1 MDLGGLIMRI
11 LTRCWGLIVLIA
23 FITCPAAV
31 SAREWSIVGPRAL
44 GMGGANVAV
53 ANDVTASYW
62 NPSAYGFFSKE
73 GGGDDSKRDWSST
86 VSVGVGASIHE
97 ELGEKLDEIS
107 EYDFDVLDDGVIQV
121 QDVDDYVQL
130 LSALEAFDE
139 NENRAVKVTADT
151 QFGIQIGPF
160 GIGGIAMAEMSA
172 KGDID
177 TVNIIPNTGVVGG
190 DTVSYL
196 ADPANFSAPASD
208 GNPAYLDTTT
218 YNNLINTITVL
229 PGWSTTEAEN
239 FVDAIDY
246 GLDQAASAGETIP
259 SDIDTDILN
268 VAQLASDAGTGDS
281 FEDNAS
287 VLLFKGIFVTEVPV
301 TYGYAITEDLAIGG
315 NLKYMKARTYNVA
328 LKIFNTDF
336 DDAFDDAQDDYK
348 ESTNF
353 GIDLG
358 LLYRFG
364 DDLRV
369 GLVGRNLNSP
379 EFDMKKLLPSDDDT
393 IEEEP
398 QLRAGVCY
406 KPISF
411 LILAAD
417 CDLTKNDT
425 TISGSYKSR
434 NIALGA
440 ELNLIEFLRLR
451 VGAYKNIAESD
462 IGWVYTAGLGLNFW
476 LFNLDAGVAMAS
488 ESETIDEEDI
498 PKEVR
503 AEVALSMLF

>member
-1 MDLGGLIMRI
+1 MRI
-11 LTRCWGLIVLIA
+11 LTKCYVLIFLLA
-23 FITCPAAV
+23 LITCPTAA

-62 NPSAYGFFSKE
+62 NPAAYGFFSKE
-73 GGGDDSKRDWSST
+73 GGGDYAKRDWSAT
-86 VSVGVGASIHE
+86 VSAGVGASIHE

-107 EYDFDVLDDGVIQV
+107 EYDFDDLDEGVIQA

-130 LSALEAFDE
+130 LSALKAFDE
-139 NENRAVKVTADT
+139 NENRAAKVSADA
-151 QFGIQIGPF
+151 QFGVQVGHF
-160 GIGGIAMAEMSA
+160 GVGGMVLAEISA

-177 TVNIIPNTGVVGG
+177 TVNIVPTNVAGTQDIT
-190 DTVSYL
+190 TYL
-196 ADPANFSAPASD
+196 SD
-208 GNPAYLDTTT
+208 GTSIPAPPIAGDYYFTAAEKIDLVTTIAALDEWT
-218 YNNLINTITVL
+218 NA
-229 PGWSTTEAEN
+229 EATD
-239 FVDAIDY
+239 FVNAVDY
-246 GLDQAASAGETIP
+246 GLSQAPAGTVP
-259 SDIDTDILN
+259 SDIATDVVI
-268 VAQLASDAGTGDS
+268 VAQMADDAVTGKS
-281 FEDNAS
+281 FDENAS
-287 VLLFKGIFVTEVPV
+287 VLIFKGIAVTEIPV
-301 TYGYAITEDLAIGG
+301 TYGYPITEDLAIGG

-328 LKIFNTDF
+328 VKIFDTDF
-336 DDAFDDAQDDYK
+336 DDALDDARDDYE

-353 GIDLG
+353 GVDLG

-379 EFDMKKLLPSDDDT
+379 KFDMKKRLPSDDGS

-406 KPISF
+406 KPVSF
-411 LILAAD
+411 IILAAD

-425 TISGSYKSR
+425 TISGSYKSQ
-434 NIALGA
+434 NVSLGA

-462 IGWVYTAGLGLNFW
+462 IGWVYTAGFGLNFW
-476 LFNLDAGVAMAS
+476 LFNLDAGAAMAS
-488 ESETIDEEDI
+488 ESETIDEDDI

-503 AEVALSMLF
+503 AEFALSMLF

>member
-1 MDLGGLIMRI
+1 MRI
-11 LTRCWGLIVLIA
+11 LTKCYVLILLIA
-23 FITCPAAV
+23 LITCPTAA

-62 NPSAYGFFSKE
+62 NPAAYGFFSKE
-73 GGGDDSKRDWSST
+73 GGGDYSKRDWSAT
-86 VSVGVGASIHE
+86 VNAGVGASIHE

-107 EYDFDVLDDGVIQV
+107 EYDFDVLDEGQIQA

-130 LSALEAFDE
+130 LSALKAFDE
-139 NENRAVKVTADT
+139 NENRAAKVSAEA
-151 QFGIQIGPF
+151 QFGVQVGHL
-160 GIGGIAMAEMSA
+160 GVGGMVLAEISA

-177 TVNIIPNTGVVGG
+177 TVNIIPDTGVVGG
-190 DTVSYL
+190 NIITYL
-196 ADPANFSAPASD
+196 GTPANFSTANNVTND
-208 GNPAYLDTTT
+208 YLPLST
-218 YNNLINTITVL
+218 YNNLIATIGAL
-229 PGWSTTEAEN
+229 PGWNPGDAAD
-239 FVDAIDY
+239 FVDAVDN
-246 GLDQAASAGETIP
+246 GLAAANAAGQTIP
-259 SDIDTDILN
+259 ADIDTDILN
-268 VAQLASDAGTGDS
+268 VAKLASDAGTGDS
-281 FEDNAS
+281 FEDNESA
-287 VLLFKGIFVTEVPV
+287 LIFKGIAVTEVPV

-328 LKIFNTDF
+328 VKIFDNDF
-336 DDAFDDAQDDYK
+336 EDALDDAQDDYE

-353 GIDLG
+353 GVDLG

-379 EFDMKKLLPSDDDT
+379 KFDMKKLLPSDDGS

-406 KPISF
+406 KPVSF

-425 TISGSYKSR
+425 TISGSYKSQ
-434 NIALGA
+434 NVSLGA

-462 IGWVYTAGLGLNFW
+462 IGWVYTAGFGLNFW
-476 LFNLDAGVAMAS
+476 LFNLDAGAAMAS
-488 ESETIDEEDI
+488 ESETIDEDEI

>member
-1 MDLGGLIMRI
+1 MRI
-11 LTRCWGLIVLIA
+11 LTKCYVLILLIA
-23 FITCPAAV
+23 LITCPTAA

-62 NPSAYGFFSKE
+62 NPAAYGFFSKE
-73 GGGDDSKRDWSST
+73 GGGDYAKRDWSTT
-86 VSVGVGASIHE
+86 VSAGAGASIHE

-107 EYDFDVLDDGVIQV
+107 NYDFDVLDEGAIQA

-130 LSALEAFDE
+130 LSALKKFDE
-139 NENRAVKVTADT
+139 NKNRAAKVSAEA
-151 QFGIQIGPF
+151 QFGVQVGHL
-160 GIGGIAMAEMSA
+160 GVGGMALAEISA

-177 TVNIIPNTGVVGG
+177 TVNIIPDTGVVGNNIIP
-190 DTVSYL
+190 YL
-196 ADPANFSAPASD
+196 AAGTYLNGGAAVPAGDYYFNAATKASL
-208 GNPAYLDTTT
+208 ATT
-218 YNNLINTITVL
+218 IAAL
-229 PGWSTTEAEN
+229 PGWDAGTDAVD
-239 FVDAIDY
+239 FVQAIDY
-246 GLDQAASAGETIP
+246 GLGQAASAGQTIP
-259 SDIDTDILN
+259 ADIGTDIVN
-268 VAQLASDAGTGDS
+268 VAQLASDAGTGGS
-281 FEDNAS
+281 FEDNESA
-287 VLLFKGIFVTEVPV
+287 LIFKGIAVTEVPV
-301 TYGYAITEDLAIGG
+301 TYGYAITEDLSIGG
-315 NLKYMKARTYNVA
+315 NLKYMKARTYNVSV
-328 LKIFNTDF
+328 KIFDTDF
-336 DDAFDDAQDDYK
+336 DDALDDARDDYE

-353 GIDLG
+353 GVDLG

-379 EFDMKKLLPSDDDT
+379 KFDMKKILPSDDGS

-406 KPISF
+406 KPVSF

-417 CDLTKNDT
+417 CDLTENDT
-425 TISGSYKSR
+425 TISGSYKSQ
-434 NIALGA
+434 NVSLGA

-451 VGAYKNIAESD
+451 VGAYKNMAESD
-462 IGWVYTAGLGLNFW
+462 IGWVYTAGFGLNFW
-476 LFNLDAGVAMAS
+476 LFNLDAGAAMAS
-488 ESETIDEEDI
+488 ESETIDEDDI